1 MRVDNKVVCLQL
13 VFSAP
18 SGQKKIK
25 TSVQIQDEIIII
37 YLGTKK
43 LSTS

>member
-1 MRVDNKVVCLQL
+1 MRVDNKIVCLQL
-13 VFSAP
+13 VLCAP
-18 SGQKKIK
+18 SGQKK
-25 TSVQIQDEIIII
+25 SVKIQDEIIII